1 MEQISLE
8 SVNKNILGLKK
19 MMEEMKEILMEDEL
33 ELSEEVIKEIEDG
46 KNADESDFIS
56 QEDVETEF
64 LK

>member
-8 SVNKNILGLKK
+8 SVNKNILGLKQ
-19 MMEEMKEILMEDEL
+19 MIEEMKEILMEDEW
-33 ELSEEVIKEIEDG
+33 ELSDEVIKEIEEG

-56 QEDVETEF
+56 QEDVEVEF

>member
-8 SVNKNILGLKK
+8 SVNKNILGLKQ
-19 MMEEMKEILMEDEL
+19 MIEEMKEILMEDEW
-33 ELSEEVIKEIEDG
+33 ELSDEVIKEIEEG

-56 QEDVETEF
+56 QEDVEAEF